1 MAEQHSIIGLFE
13 KQVQQ
18 SPDSTA
24 VVFGDDRLTYREL
37 REEARRVAGRLRG
50 LGVGPET
57 LVGMAFPRSA
67 DAVVCM
73 LGIVLAGGAYLP
85 VNPAFPAERLGRVL
99 GDACTPLVVCA
110 PEAAET
116 MRQALPEGTAL
127 RTFPDLFADD
137 AAPADGELPEAVPAD
152 ALAYVMY
159 TSGSTGRPKGVMV
172 EHRGVVRLVKDT
184 DYFEFSPDER
194 FLLTGALEFDASTF
208 EIWGALLNGAVLH
221 IVDQETLVVPQRL
234 KRALE
239 QARTTVLWLTAP
251 LFNQLVD
258 EDVLLFEGLGTL
270 LVGGDALSCPHVN
283 RVLEAC
289 PGLRLLNGYGPTEN
303 TTFTTVF
310 PVERSYESA
319 VPIGRPIAGT
329 TARVLDSDLR
339 PVPTGQI
346 GELFTGGLG
355 LARGYLHNP
364 SATAKSFLVL
374 DGERYY
380 RTGDLVSADSTG
392 VLSFHGRSDGQVK
405 IRGHRVEVQEVNSV
419 LLDLPG
425 VRDAHTGVQD
435 SAAGRRL
442 IGYVVTDR
450 EVDEEV
456 VLSELRRRMPSYMCP
471 QRIVRVPRLPL
482 NANGKVDTAQ
492 LPAPAASV
500 HPLAGLLSSEEE
512 KLAVLWAEVLHCE
525 PEVIGPDSDFFEL
538 GGTSLTAGALISRI
552 GRVLGMALSFKELFS
567 ARTLRGMTRSVA
579 EAEPQAFAAIPE
591 LLVDGD
597 LPLHP
602 QQRGMY
608 VLWQVDEESL
618 AYNVP
623 ARLDVSGRLDPD
635 RLRTA
640 LRQLTQRH
648 DALRTRFVTEM
659 DAQGRHQV
667 RQLVQGSVNV
677 PLEVLSGS
685 RALTDED
692 VVARFVRPFD
702 LANGPL
708 LRALLVQDRE
718 RDDRLYLDVHH
729 IVFDGVSLAL
739 LVDELLDL
747 YVGVRPEEPA
757 TTYAAAGRWL
767 DVELETGRFAR
778 DRAYWLERFRDA
790 PPPLD
795 LPTDHPRPAIRSTRG
810 AVVRSEL
817 GTACQDAVRRCAAAH
832 SVTDFSVLLIAY
844 AAVLARLSG
853 QRDLVVGCP
862 VSGRVH
868 PDLDRV
874 IGMFVNT
881 VALRLQ
887 IDDSATLGDLLAQAG
902 REHRVG
908 LTHQA
913 YPFDRLVE
921 QVAPRRNPSRN
932 ALFDAFFALQNIDF
946 HVFRKHGRRVTVSLP
961 HPGTNR
967 FDLNLQAHQRPQG
980 LCLELEYSTALFT
993 RQSAE
998 SLLEQIVA
1006 TLDEVLHRP
1015 GLPVFPPATRSAAP
1029 PTTARTAPAT
1039 DFAF

>member
-1 MAEQHSIIGLFE
+1 MAEQHNLIGLFE
-13 KQVQQ
+13 KQAQL

-85 VNPAFPAERLGRVL
+85 VNPDFPAERLKRVL
-99 GDACTPLVVCA
+99 GDARPPLVVCA
-110 PEAAET
+110 PEAAEA
-116 MRQALPEGTAL
+116 MRGALPEGTVL
-127 RTFPDLFADD
+127 RTLPDLFDHD
-137 AAPADGELPEAVPAD
+137 ARPADGELPQAVPAD

-184 DYFEFSPDER
+184 DYFGFSPDER

-234 KRALE
+234 KRALK
-239 QARTTVLWLTAP
+239 QAQATVLWLTAP

-258 EDVLLFEGLGTL
+258 EDVTLFEGLRTL

-310 PVERSYESA
+310 PVERPYESA
-319 VPIGRPIAGT
+319 IPIGRPIAGT
-329 TARVLDSDLR
+329 TTRVLGSDLR

-364 SATAKSFLVL
+364 EATAKGFLTL

-392 VLSFHGRSDGQVK
+392 VLSFHGRSDDQVK
-405 IRGHRVEVQEVNSV
+405 IRGHRVEVKEVNSA
-419 LLDLPG
+419 LLDVPG
-425 VRDAHTGVQD
+425 VRDAHTAVQD
-435 SAAGRRL
+435 SATGKKL
-442 IGYVVTDR
+442 IGYVVT
-450 EVDEEV
+450 EGDEDG
-456 VLSELRRRMPSYMCP
+456 VLSELRRRLPSYMCP
-471 QRIVRVPRLPL
+471 ERIVRIPRLPL
-482 NANGKVDTAQ
+482 NANGKVDTAR

-500 HPLAGLLSSEEE
+500 RPPSGRLSPEEE
-512 KLAVLWAEVLHCE
+512 KLAALWAQVLHRE
-525 PEVIGPDSDFFEL
+525 PELIGPDSDFFEL
-538 GGTSLTAGALISRI
+538 GGTSITAGALIGRI
-552 GRVLGMALSFKELFS
+552 GRELGVVLSFQELF
-567 ARTLRGMTRSVA
+567 ATRTLRGMARSVA
-579 EAEPQAFAAIPE
+579 EGEPQGFAPIAEIPAG
-591 LLVDGD
+591 GD

-602 QQRGMY
+602 QQRGLY
-608 VLWQVDEESL
+608 ALWQVDEESL

-623 ARLDVSGRLDPD
+623 ARLDVSGHLDPE

-640 LRQLTQRH
+640 LRQLAGRH
-648 DALRTRFVTEM
+648 DALRTHFVTEV
-659 DAQGRHQV
+659 DAQGRPRV
-667 RQLVQGSVNV
+667 RQVVQEAVNV
-677 PLEVLSGS
+677 PLEILSGS
-685 RALTDED
+685 RACTDED

-702 LANGPL
+702 LGSGPL
-708 LRALLVQDRE
+708 LRALLVQDE
-718 RDDRLYLDVHH
+718 DRDDRLYLDVHH

-767 DVELETGRFAR
+767 DGELETGRFAR
-778 DRAYWLERFRDA
+778 DGAYWLERFRDA

-810 AVVRSEL
+810 AVVRHEL
-817 GTACQDAVRRCAAAH
+817 GTECQDAVRRCAAAH

-853 QRDLVVGCP
+853 QRDIVVGCP
-862 VSGRVH
+862 MSGRVH

-887 IDDSATLGDLLAQAG
+887 IDDGATLGDLLAQAG
-902 REHRVG
+902 REHRSG

-921 QVAPRRNPSRN
+921 QVAPQRDLSRN

-946 HVFRKHGRRVTVSLP
+946 HVFRKHGRRVTVSLL
-961 HPGTNR
+961 HPGTSR
-967 FDLNLQAHQRPQG
+967 FDLNLQAYQRPQG
-980 LCLELEYSTALFT
+980 LRLELEYSTALFT
-993 RQSAE
+993 QQSAE

-1006 TLDEVLHRP
+1006 ALDEVLHRP
-1015 GLPVFPPATRSAAP
+1015 GLSVFPPASRPAAP
-1029 PTTARTAPAT
+1029 PTGALTAPAT